1 MTFDKFKASEP
12 ARSMCRRLGIDQ
24 LLKAAESW
32 SDFRALVVRHNDPD
46 IGRVV
51 DAGRRAYGTCS
62 SGERIL
68 VKAILYVTDFAWL
81 ADELDADEGDKRG
94 RTWRRMDSASGEFRE
109 CVAACIG
116 ARI

>member
-1 MTFDKFKASEP
+1 MTFDEFKASEP
-12 ARSMCRRLGIDQ
+12 ARSMCRRLQ
-24 LLKAAESW
+24 VASLLDEAESW
-32 SDFRALVVRHNDPD
+32 GDFRALVVHHNDPD
-46 IGRVV
+46 VGRFV

-81 ADELDADEGDKRG
+81 ADELDADEEDKRG

-116 ARI
+116 ARL